1 MRDGSSAEARY
12 GADESSDSASHPRH
26 LRERRRWDA
35 PANGSELSE
44 LAWATADTRDA
55 LRDQRILIIDDCTLY
70 RENLAAV
77 LEMHGAAAPS
87 VAWDSQSLVTALDES
102 EPDIVLL
109 NSTTHEGLS
118 LVRAAKD
125 ISPNVR
131 VIALGVSEDIES
143 VIVECAEA
151 GVAGYHMRTETLDDL
166 LVMTRRVAAGESVC
180 SPRVA
185 AILAKRLSVLAAQ
198 RQPIQP
204 KELVLTAREA
214 QILAM
219 LEMGM
224 SNRDIAA
231 QLCIAVH
238 TVKNHLHSLL
248 KKMGVR
254 TRADAAAM
262 SRTIRYADRDP
273 GTRSGSIGN

>member
-1 MRDGSSAEARY
+1 
-12 GADESSDSASHPRH
+12 
-26 LRERRRWDA
+26 
-35 PANGSELSE
+35 
-44 LAWATADTRDA
+44 
-55 LRDQRILIIDDCTLY
+55 
-70 RENLAAV
+70 
-77 LEMHGAAAPS
+77 
-87 VAWDSQSLVTALDES
+87 
-102 EPDIVLL
+102 
-109 NSTTHEGLS
+109 
-118 LVRAAKD
+118 
-125 ISPNVR
+125 
-131 VIALGVSEDIES
+131 
-143 VIVECAEA
+143 
-151 GVAGYHMRTETLDDL
+151 
-166 LVMTRRVAAGESVC
+166 
-180 SPRVA
+180 VA

-198 RQPIQP
+198 RQPVQP

-219 LEMGM
+219 LEMNM

-262 SRTIRYADRDP
+262 SRTIRYGDGDP

>member
-1 MRDGSSAEARY
+1 
-12 GADESSDSASHPRH
+12 
-26 LRERRRWDA
+26 
-35 PANGSELSE
+35 
-44 LAWATADTRDA
+44 
-55 LRDQRILIIDDCTLY
+55 LIIDDCTLY

-77 LEMHGAAAPS
+77 LEAHGAAAPS

-125 ISPNVR
+125 IRPNVR

-151 GVAGYHMRTETLDDL
+151 GVTGYHMRTETLDDL

-185 AILAKRLSVLAAQ
+185 AVLAKRLSVLAAQ
-198 RQPIQP
+198 RQPVQP
-204 KELVLTAREA
+204 KGLVLTAREA

-262 SRTIRYADRDP
+262 LRTIRYADGDP